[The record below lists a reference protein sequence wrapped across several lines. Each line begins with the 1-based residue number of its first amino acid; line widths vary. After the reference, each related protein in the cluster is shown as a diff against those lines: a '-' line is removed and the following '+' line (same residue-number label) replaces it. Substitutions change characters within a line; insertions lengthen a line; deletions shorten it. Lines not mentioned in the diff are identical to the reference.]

1 MLQDLSS
8 EVTCIH
14 TIEAALVEFWPVV
27 IDVLDV
33 DLHMHCGVRKHSM
46 DILLGL
52 SSLRFNKLA

>member
-8 EVTCIH
+8 EVNCIH
-14 TIEAALVEFWPVV
+14 TIEAALVEFRPVV

-33 DLHMHCGVRKHSM
+33 DLHVHCGVGKHSV

>member
-1 MLQDLSS
+1 MLRDLSS

-14 TIEAALVEFWPVV
+14 TIEAALVEFRPVV

-33 DLHMHCGVRKHSM
+33 DLHVHRGVGKHSM

-52 SSLRFNKLA
+52 SSLRLNKLA